1 MIRPA
6 LALIL
11 LALWSGDLSAQ
22 APVLDR
28 GEGPIEIEASDGI
41 EWRRDEKV
49 YIASGNAK
57 AVRGSITINAAQLI
71 ARYRDRP
78 ARDEQA
84 GAQAT
89 GAGDGLGGSV
99 YRLEALGKV
108 VISTPTQTAYAD
120 KAVYDVDQSVIVLT
134 GKDLR
139 IDSENDMILARD
151 SLEWYESRR
160 MAVARG
166 EAVVVRGDRRVDADV
181 LTAFVEDDPTK
192 PGQSRVRRVEA
203 FGKVRIS
210 TVAQTARGDRG
221 VYDLNS
227 DIATLA
233 GLVKLTQ
240 GDSQLNGDYG
250 EMNMTTGV
258 ARLLPSPDGK
268 TRVQG
273 LIVPQDRN
281 RPSPPG
287 RTAP

>member
-1 MIRPA
+1 MIRLA
-6 LALIL
+6 LAVML
-11 LALWSGDLSAQ
+11 LGFWSGELRAQ
-22 APVLDR
+22 APAFDR
-28 GEGPIEIEASDGI
+28 GAGPIEIEASDGI

-49 YIASGNAK
+49 YIATGDAK
-57 AVRGSITINAAQLI
+57 AVRGTITLRAARLI
-71 ARYRDRP
+71 ARYRDR
-78 ARDEQA
+78 AEGASSA
-84 GAQAT
+84 GA
-89 GAGDGLGGSV
+89 GGDLGGSV
-99 YRLEALGKV
+99 YRLEAEGKV

-120 KAVYDVDQSVIVLT
+120 KAVYDVDQAVILLT

-139 IDSENDMILARD
+139 IESEGDMILARD

-166 EAVVVRGDRRVDADV
+166 DAVVVRGDRRVDADV
-181 LTAFVEDDPTK
+181 LTAFVEDDPAK
-192 PGQSRVRRVEA
+192 PGQTRVRRVEA
-203 FGKVRIS
+203 FGKVRIA
-210 TVAQTARGDRG
+210 TLAQTARGERG
-221 VYDLNS
+221 VYDLRS
-227 DIATLA
+227 DVATLA

-281 RPSPPG
+281 RPPTPARS
-287 RTAP
+287 AP